1 MRDEIYSIIFCC
13 FFFFIYDMRYTG
25 YSNRNRM
32 KLSNILNFQRNKKM
46 KQSHCLRSGIKA
58 EMRKAYLTPVK

>member
-1 MRDEIYSIIFCC
+1 MKFIPLYSVV
-13 FFFFIYDMRYTG
+13 FFFFLYDMRYTG